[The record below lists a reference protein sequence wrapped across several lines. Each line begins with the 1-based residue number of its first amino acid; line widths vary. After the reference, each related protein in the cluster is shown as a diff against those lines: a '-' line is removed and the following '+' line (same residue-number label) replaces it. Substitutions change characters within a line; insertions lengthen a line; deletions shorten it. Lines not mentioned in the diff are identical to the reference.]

1 MEDKEFDL
9 SKILERWRYGDG
21 EHVRRVTN
29 HLGEEVLQVR
39 LPLGIE
45 QYELHGRPDG
55 VRPKGKESWFH
66 HYSTRIEK
74 QPWDIE
80 LTEEDFQKLKEECLL
95 YYYRYLLFFQIGDYD
110 HCSRDTTRN
119 IEVLDFTNKHFPPE
133 LCASLEQYRPYILRM
148 HFMSDALGTIDSGG
162 ELPEALAILAE
173 GSSSIKELPDMAK
186 NKIFLLERKNSLRAI
201 EELRQQLLRMLPP
214 DPLSELREKLAKAIA
229 NEDYEEAARLR
240 DSLQKKEDRNEAS

>member
-66 HYSTRIEK
+66 HYSTRIAK
-74 QPWDIE
+74 QPWDLE
-80 LTEEDFQKLKEECLL
+80 LTEEDFQNLKEECLL
-95 YYYRYLLFFQIGDYD
+95 YYYRYLLFLHIGDYD

-119 IEVLDFTNKHFPPE
+119 IEVLDFTNKYFPPE

-148 HFMSDALGTIDSGG
+148 HFMADALGTIDSGG

-186 NKIFLLERKNSLRAI
+186 NKIFLLEQKNSLRAI
-201 EELRQQLLRMLPP
+201 KELRQQLLRMLPP
-214 DPLSELREKLAKAIA
+214 DPLSELREKLAEAIA

>member
-1 MEDKEFDL
+1 MEDKELDL
-9 SKILERWRYGDG
+9 SKILASWHYGDG

-29 HLGEEVLQVR
+29 LLGEEVLQVR

-45 QYELHGRPDG
+45 QYELRGRPDG

-110 HCSRDTTRN
+110 HCSRDTMRN
-119 IEVLDFTNKHFPPE
+119 VEVLDFTNKHFPPE

-162 ELPEALAILAE
+162 ELPEALSILAE

-214 DPLSELREKLAKAIA
+214 DPLSELREKLAEAIA

>member
-45 QYELHGRPDG
+45 QCELHGRPDG

-66 HYSTRIEK
+66 HYSTRIAK
-74 QPWDIE
+74 QPWDLE
-80 LTEEDFQKLKEECLL
+80 LTEEDFQNLKEECLL

-119 IEVLDFTNKHFPPE
+119 IEVLDFTNKYFPPE

-148 HFMSDALGTIDSGG
+148 HFMADALGTIDSGG

-186 NKIFLLERKNSLRAI
+186 NKIFLLEQKNSLRAI
-201 EELRQQLLRMLPP
+201 KELRQQLLRMLPP
-214 DPLSELREKLAKAIA
+214 DPLSELREKLAEAIA

>member
-80 LTEEDFQKLKEECLL
+80 LTEEDFQNLKEECLL

-119 IEVLDFTNKHFPPE
+119 IEVLDFTNKYFPPE

-148 HFMSDALGTIDSGG
+148 HFMADALGTIDSGG

-186 NKIFLLERKNSLRAI
+186 NKIFLLEQKNSLRAI
-201 EELRQQLLRMLPP
+201 KELRQQLLRMLPP
-214 DPLSELREKLAKAIA
+214 DPLSELREKLAEAIA